1 MNTIQKWELYGE
13 THHPA
18 WLDSLRVA
26 LGFIILAKGV
36 VFIADT
42 AGLMNMIQSSAFPF
56 GTFWVAHYVA
66 FAHLVGGILIILGL
80 RTRAAILFQI
90 PILLGAIF
98 LVNAPRG
105 FFTGNSELLF
115 SIFVL
120 LLLIFF
126 FFWGSGPISVDHYMR
141 THEEER

>member
-1 MNTIQKWELYGE
+1 MNTIQKWEYYGE

-18 WLDSLRVA
+18 WLDSLRIL
-26 LGFIILAKGV
+26 LGFIILSKGV

-42 AGLMNMIQSSAFPF
+42 AALTDLMRDSGFPF
-56 GTFWVAHYVA
+56 ATLIVAHYVV

-80 RTRAAILFQI
+80 KTRVAILFQI

-98 LVNAPRG
+98 LINIHG
-105 FFTGNSELLF
+105 GLLTSNLELIF

-126 FFWGSGPISVDHYMR
+126 FFWGSGPLSVDQYLK
-141 THEEER
+141 THKDR

>member
-1 MNTIQKWELYGE
+1 MNIIQKWEAYGE

-18 WLDSLRVA
+18 WLDSLRIL

-42 AGLMNMIQSSAFPF
+42 AALHTLIQSSGYPW
-56 GTFWVAHYVA
+56 TSFWLAHYVA

-80 RTRAAILFQI
+80 KTRIAILFQL
-90 PILLGAIF
+90 PILLGAVF

-105 FFTGNSELLF
+105 FFTGNSELMF

-120 LLLIFF
+120 ALLVFF
-126 FFWGSGPISVDHYMR
+126 FFWGSGPISADHYLR
-141 THEEER
+141 HHKDV

>member
-1 MNTIQKWELYGE
+1 MNMIQKWEHYGE

-18 WLDSLRVA
+18 WLDSLRVL
-26 LGFIILAKGV
+26 LGFIILSKGV

-42 AGLMNMIQSSAFPF
+42 AALADLLVKSGYPWA
-56 GTFWVAHYVA
+56 TFWAAHYVA
-66 FAHLVGGILIILGL
+66 FAHLVGGVLIILGL
-80 RTRAAILFQI
+80 KTRVAILFQL

-115 SIFVL
+115 SIVVL
-120 LLLIFF
+120 FLLIFF
-126 FFWGSGPISVDHYMR
+126 FFWGSGPISADHYLKYHKDR
-141 THEEER
+141 